1 MGNSSLILSRS
12 APMAAAASS
21 PAVSASSKR
30 RVGDAAAVRYV
41 LVNDAHLK
49 TQACCAQCG
58 TTIGQRYVRKM
69 TGRSVFCGFACYQGG
84 RQ

>member
-1 MGNSSLILSRS
+1 
-12 APMAAAASS
+12 MAAAVSS
-21 PAVSASSKR
+21 PAISASSKR

-49 TQACCAQCG
+49 THDCCARCG
-58 TTIGQRYVRKM
+58 TTIGQRYVRQM